1 MCNVDGQAGALQ
13 GLSKLK
19 LSLAFI
25 ENVIGL
31 NNLLKALNRA
41 QQKVVENLFSVQAYR
56 KPRSFPGQLGIK
68 KKEQFSLRI
77 YEHD

>member
-1 MCNVDGQAGALQ
+1 MCNVDGQTGALQ

-31 NNLLKALNRA
+31 YNSLKALNRA
-41 QQKVVENLFSVQAYR
+41 QQKSC
-56 KPRSFPGQLGIK
+56 
-68 KKEQFSLRI
+68 
-77 YEHD
+77 

>member
-1 MCNVDGQAGALQ
+1 MGHEWVVMCNVDGQAGALQ

-31 NNLLKALNRA
+31 NNSLKALNRA
-41 QQKVVENLFSVQAYR
+41 QQKSC
-56 KPRSFPGQLGIK
+56 
-68 KKEQFSLRI
+68 
-77 YEHD
+77 

>member
-1 MCNVDGQAGALQ
+1 MQ

-31 NNLLKALNRA
+31 NNSLKALNRA
-41 QQKVVENLFSVQAYR
+41 QQKVVEYLFPCRLIENLGLSLV
-56 KPRSFPGQLGIK
+56 SLG
-68 KKEQFSLRI
+68 
-77 YEHD
+77 